1 MPAKVRRG
9 GESCPYEV
17 YNPDT
22 DTRWPGGCH
31 DTEAEAERH
40 AAAINANTQ
49 DYASEAVPGFQED
62 HGNIDTP
69 NAADLN
75 TAARRYAASRGWAMS
90 DGSYP
95 VRPADMHGG
104 SDLTSAIRAVGRGS
118 GSHDAIRRH
127 IIKRARAIGKADAV
141 PESWGSS
148 GSMNADDGDVIH
160 FEFPT
165 ADAQFR
171 VDRSRRR
178 VSGMIVPWDTVARS
192 GGYEWRFDPGTIEVP
207 AQLDRV
213 KLVRDHDIFRPV
225 GKLMAYEDRDD
236 GAWGDY
242 YIMRGPTGDEV
253 LAAAEDGILDGFSVG
268 PSIPSDAWEYDRAGV
283 RRVFAKVP
291 LVETSITAYPA
302 FDNARVASVV
312 AHRSGGK
319 MADNDKGK
327 GSGDGKGGNDGTTV
341 LDHSDA
347 AMERF
352 EADLEQ
358 RFGAIT
364 NKLSE
369 SFETVTK
376 GLTETHERIVTDAL
390 ANSFSRLEGP
400 GAQADAEFS
409 RARLQVVSEPPV
421 YRFDS
426 DPRGHSMVRDFWRA
440 NTERDHDCIDRL
452 RKFQQ
457 QQQDMVKLLQRMP
470 PDIRAQF
477 ANVTTTSGAAVI
489 PPGYRPDLFVTELRR
504 NRPLVS
510 LASRGTI
517 TDATP
522 FTVPRFVSS
531 TTATAD
537 HVEGTNPTD
546 GTLTLESV
554 TVSPGAVSGLFKLT
568 REIVD
573 ASNPAIDAIALGT
586 MRESFNRQ
594 TEQKAYAA
602 LKDQATGILVINVT
616 QAILDAATD
625 TSALKNIRKL
635 LALYPFVRFASPTG
649 AAISQSVTS
658 YMSQIVDTT
667 GRPLL
672 PSVGA
677 QNTAGIGNAVDQ
689 GWFVDGLAFQP
700 AWAITESVGDD
711 VTLIVNSADFWVWES
726 PLMTFRFEERSGPAL
741 IEMALFAYF
750 ATKVLRPAGIA
761 ALNKS
766 A

>member
-9 GESCPYEV
+9 GSDCPYEV
-17 YNPDT
+17 FNPET
-22 DTRWPGGCH
+22 DARWPGGCH
-31 DTEAEAERH
+31 ATEADAERH

-49 DYASEAVPGFQED
+49 DYASETMAED
-62 HGNIDTP
+62 HDSINTP
-69 NAADLN
+69 
-75 TAARRYAASRGWAMS
+75 GGPMS
-90 DGSYP
+90 
-95 VRPADMHGG
+95 
-104 SDLTSAIRAVGRGS
+104 
-118 GSHDAIRRH
+118 
-127 IIKRARAIGKADAV
+127 
-141 PESWGSS
+141 
-148 GSMNADDGDVIH
+148 ADDGDVIH

-165 ADAQFR
+165 VDAQFK
-171 VDRSRRR
+171 VDQSRRR
-178 VSGMIVPWDTVARS
+178 ISGLVLPWDKVAQS
-192 GGYEWRFDPGTIEVP
+192 GGYQWRFDRGAIDLPVR
-207 AQLDRV
+207 LDRV
-213 KLVRDHDIFRPV
+213 KLVRDHDLHQAV
-225 GKLMAYEDRDD
+225 GKALAFHDRED
-236 GAWGDY
+236 GLWGEFY
-242 YIMRGPTGDEV
+242 VMRGASGDDV

-268 PSIPSDAWEYDRAGV
+268 PSIPSDSWDYDAAGV
-283 RRVFAKVP
+283 RRVSGKAP
-291 LVETSITAYPA
+291 LVETTITAYPS
-302 FDNARVASVV
+302 FDNARVASVL
-312 AHRSGGK
+312 AHRGGK
-319 MADNDKGK
+319 MADDDKGK
-327 GSGDGKGGNDGTTV
+327 GDSKGGDGKTTV
-341 LDHSDA
+341 LDKPDA
-347 AMERF
+347 GMERF
-352 EADLEQ
+352 EQELGE
-358 RFGAIT
+358 RFDAIT
-364 NKLSE
+364 TKVSE

-376 GLTETHERIVTDAL
+376 GLVETHERIVTDAL

-400 GAQADAEFS
+400 SAQADAEFS
-409 RARLQVVSEPPV
+409 RARLKVVSEPPV

-477 ANVTTTSGAAVI
+477 ATVNTTVGGPVI

-510 LASRGTI
+510 LGSRGTI

-522 FTVPRFVSS
+522 FTVPRFASS

-537 HVEGTNPTD
+537 HVEGTNPAD
-546 GTLTLESV
+546 GTITLESV
-554 TVSPGAVSGLFKLT
+554 TVSPGAVSGRFVLT

-602 LKDQATGILVINVT
+602 LKDQATGTLVINVT
-616 QAILDAATD
+616 QAVLDAATAV
-625 TSALKNIRKL
+625 TALQAIRKL
-635 LALYPFVRFASPTG
+635 LAVYPFVRFASPNG

-658 YMSQIVDTT
+658 YMSQLVDTT

-677 QNTAGIGNAVDQ
+677 ANTVGLGNAVDQ
-689 GWFVDGLAFQP
+689 GWFVDGLPFQP
-700 AWAITESVGDD
+700 AWAITEAVGDD
-711 VTLIVNSADFWVWES
+711 LVLIVNSADFWVWES
-726 PLMTFRFEERSGPAL
+726 PLLTFRFEEKSGPAL

-750 ATKVLRPAGIA
+750 ATKVLRPAGVA